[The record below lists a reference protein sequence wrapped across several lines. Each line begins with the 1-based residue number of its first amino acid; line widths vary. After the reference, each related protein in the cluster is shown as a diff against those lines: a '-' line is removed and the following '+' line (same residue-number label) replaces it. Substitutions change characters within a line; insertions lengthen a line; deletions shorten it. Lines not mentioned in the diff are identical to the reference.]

1 MRMVRALAAIICL
14 AAATILATSP
24 PRAAA
29 ACTLTRE
36 PGPCTLHCINGVSC
50 SGTQYCIFDSC
61 GTGIIC
67 DGRAYNCRV

>member
-14 AAATILATSP
+14 ASATILATSP
-24 PRAAA
+24 RAAQ

-67 DGRAYNCRV
+67 DGRAYNCRI